1 MNLFIFLI
9 LLSILIIVHEFGHF
23 IAARR
28 SGVKV
33 ERFAIGFGPVLFRIK
48 GKNTEFVVCLFPL
61 GGYVKMAGDNRL
73 DSKGLNYEF
82 FAKPVLTRI
91 KIVFA
96 GPFFN
101 YLFAF
106 LIFWAIALIGFPYI
120 EPIVGKVK
128 EGFPAQTHGVKEGDR
143 VLSVNGKK
151 VEHWLDMTQFIRES
165 KASVSLDIDRQGEKI
180 SLVVPLEKTE
190 GGDEFGRKKS
200 VSIIGIEASSKV
212 KIIKYN
218 LFQGSLKAFE
228 AVYSLTVL
236 TIKGFTYMILGT
248 LSVKEAVTGPLG
260 IYYITSE
267 TIKMGIVAILNLM
280 AVLSVSL
287 AIVNLLPV
295 PLFDGGHIFLFLLEK
310 IRRKPISEKTDMVL
324 TRIGIAIIGVLV
336 LFVFYND
343 IVKFGSRIW
352 GHWF

>member
-9 LLSILIIVHEFGHF
+9 ILSILIIVHEFGHF
-23 IAARR
+23 IVARQ
-28 SGVKV
+28 SKVKV
-33 ERFAIGFGPVLFRIK
+33 EKFAIGFGPVLFTIK
-48 GKNTEFVVCLFPL
+48 GKNTDFVLCLFPL
-61 GGYVKMAGDNRL
+61 GGYVKMAGDNRPE
-73 DSKGLNYEF
+73 SKGLEHEF
-82 FAKPVLTRI
+82 FSKTVLTRI

-101 YLFAF
+101 YIFAF
-106 LIFWAIALIGFPYI
+106 LLFWAIAVMGFPYI
-120 EPIVGKVK
+120 EPVVGKVK
-128 EGFPAQTHGVKEGDR
+128 EGFPAQNYGIKEGDR

-165 KASVSLDIDRQGEKI
+165 KKSVSLEIERQGEKI
-180 SLVVPLEKTE
+180 LLTVPLEKTE

-200 VSIIGIEASSKV
+200 VSIIGIEASSRV
-212 KIIKYN
+212 KMVKYN
-218 LFQGSLKAFE
+218 LFQGSLKALE

-236 TIKGFTYMILGT
+236 TIKGFVFMISGT

-267 TIKMGIVAILNLM
+267 TIKLGMVAILNLM
-280 AVLSVSL
+280 AILSVSL
-287 AIVNLLPV
+287 AIVNLIPL
-295 PLFDGGHIFLFLLEK
+295 PLFDGGHILLFLIEK
-310 IRRKPISEKTDMVL
+310 IRGKAVSEKIDMLL
-324 TRIGIAIIGVLV
+324 TRIGIAIIGTIV

-352 GHWF
+352 GKWF

>member
-1 MNLFIFLI
+1 MNLFIFI
-9 LLSILIIVHEFGHF
+9 TILSILIIVHELGHF

-33 ERFAIGFGPVLFRIK
+33 EKFAIGFGPVLFTIK
-48 GKNTEFVVCLFPL
+48 GKNTDFIICLFPL
-61 GGYVKMAGDNRL
+61 GGYVKMAGDNRVE
-73 DSKGLNYEF
+73 SKGKAYEF

-106 LIFWAIALIGFPYI
+106 ILFWLIAMMGFPYL

-128 EGFPAQTHGVKEGDR
+128 EGFPAQTYGIKEGDR
-143 VLSVNGKK
+143 VLSVNGKI
-151 VEHWLDMTQFIRES
+151 VEHWVDMTQFIRES
-165 KASVSLDIDRQGEKI
+165 KTSVSLEIERQGQKI
-180 SLVVPLEKTE
+180 SLTVPLEKTE

-200 VSIIGIEASSKV
+200 IAIIGIEASSKV
-212 KIIKYN
+212 KMVKYN
-218 LFQGSLKAFE
+218 LFQGALKALD

-236 TIKGFTYMILGT
+236 TIKGFIFMIVGT

-267 TIKMGIVAILNLM
+267 TIKLGTVAILNLM

-287 AIVNLLPV
+287 AIVNLIPL
-295 PLFDGGHIFLFLLEK
+295 PLFDGGHIFLFLIEK
-310 IRRKPISEKTDMVL
+310 LRRKPISEKIDMVL
-324 TRIGIAIIGVLV
+324 TRIGITIIGMIV

-343 IVKFGSRIW
+343 IVKFGHRIW
-352 GHWF
+352 GKWF

>member
-9 LLSILIIVHEFGHF
+9 ILSILIIVHEFGHF
-23 IAARR
+23 IIARR

-33 ERFAIGFGPVLFRIK
+33 EKFSIGFGPVLFTIK
-48 GKNTEFVVCLFPL
+48 GKNTDFIICLFPL

-73 DSKGLNYEF
+73 ESKGESHEF

-101 YLFAF
+101 YVFAF
-106 LIFWAIALIGFPYI
+106 ILFWAIALMGFPYL
-120 EPIVGKVK
+120 EPVVGKVK
-128 EGFPAQTHGVKEGDR
+128 EGFPAQVSGVKEGDR
-143 VLSVNGKK
+143 ILSVNGKK
-151 VEHWLDMTQFIRES
+151 VEHWLDMTQGIRES
-165 KASVSLDIDRQGEKI
+165 KTSVLLEIERQGAKI
-180 SLVVPLEKTE
+180 LLTVPLEKTE

-212 KIIKYN
+212 KMVKYN
-218 LFQGSLKAFE
+218 LFQGAFKALE

-236 TIKGFTYMILGT
+236 TIKGFIFMIVGT

-267 TIKMGIVAILNLM
+267 TIKLGIVAILNLM

-287 AIVNLLPV
+287 AIVNLLPL
-295 PLFDGGHIFLFLLEK
+295 PLFDGGHIFLFLIEK
-310 IRRKPISEKTDMVL
+310 IRRKPVSEKTDILL
-324 TRIGIAIIGVLV
+324 TRVGVTIIGVIV

-343 IVKFGSRIW
+343 IMKFGSRIW
-352 GHWF
+352 GKWF